1 MNSTPFAIWSVA
13 KTLLKGNKT
22 QNKAADQ
29 RQLNS
34 CQH

>member
-1 MNSTPFAIWSVA
+1 MSPIPFAICSIA
-13 KTLLKGNKT
+13 KTLLKGSKT
-22 QNKAADQ
+22 QNKTADQ